1 MCCNCNDKH
10 FHNRIFRTHV
20 PLFCEGE
27 ASTEMRWAEELL
39 VTRVGRVREGLSP
52 SGPGEGRDGK
62 AEEVGTTA

>member
-1 MCCNCNDKH
+1 M
-10 FHNRIFRTHV
+10 

-27 ASTEMRWAEELL
+27 DSTEMRWAEELL